1 MKRFSIVLANLMSE
15 RGELNAETA
24 ARVELAA
31 EIENNQES
39 NLILLCGWPYR
50 PDSDIAIADAMR
62 DYLLTKH
69 PSLSQRSKCQKLSRD
84 TVGDAVFSRI
94 FLDTLTNRQD
104 NYSVNVVTS
113 DYHASRSKKIFE
125 FAFPQTCSVS
135 VSGVPGF
142 QCDNSAT
149 KEAESISA
157 FRNTFRKTLSGDLD
171 SIFFALR
178 NNHPF
183 YNGKIYPRIEDL
195 DDVTKA
201 LAGMS
206 AAQ

>member
-39 NLILLCGWPYR
+39 SLILLCGWPYR

-69 PSLSQRSKCQKLSRD
+69 PALSQRSKCQKLSRD
-84 TVGDAVFSRI
+84 TVGDAIFSRI
-94 FLDTLTNRQD
+94 FLNTLTEREES
-104 NYSVNVVTS
+104 YSVNVVTS
-113 DYHASRSKKIFE
+113 DYHMDRAKDIFE
-125 FAFPQTCSVS
+125 FTFPQTCSVS
-135 VSGVPGF
+135 VSGVSGF
-142 QCDNSAT
+142 QCDDSTA

-157 FRNTFRKTLSGDLD
+157 FRNTFKKTLSGDLD
-171 SIFFALR
+171 SIFSALR

-183 YNGKIYPRIEDL
+183 YNGKIYPRIGNL
-195 DDVTKA
+195 DDVTKV
-201 LAGMS
+201 LTGM
-206 AAQ
+206 ATAQ